1 MSKKLLLTLVI
12 AAGISTSTH
21 AQQDPCNNLDFTA
34 PDRLFNAVEYQC
46 SIRVGEMLKMGADPN
61 VTDYLHVTPL
71 IYAAIE
77 DQSLI
82 IEQLIKA
89 EANVDAATHSGVTAL
104 IAAAKNGSIH
114 AAQQLIAAN
123 AKPDLIDDNAMTA
136 LMYAAKNN
144 HADIVD
150 ELIKAKANLDLA
162 DERGFTAL
170 MMASW
175 EGNAAMV
182 EKLLAENATVDIQ
195 SSNGYNAQTA
205 LIFASDKGHTETVK
219 QLLKANPRTYIRDNF
234 GKSPLDYAKEN
245 GHDEIV
251 ILLEQYQPPAYSVLP
266 KDKALCQQ
274 TFSQQQQQPLFYAI
288 DHDCAEAV
296 NKLVSEGAN
305 LNAINGYGYTPLM
318 VAAIQ
323 RNPVIAQL
331 LIKANADVN
340 AIEPEY
346 ARTALIFASSRG
358 SLEVVNLLLEA
369 GVDDINAKG
378 KWGDSALIEAI
389 FDDHVAIVERLVQA
403 NASLDISSRY
413 DLNPLMMAS
422 LQSPKVVKYL
432 ISIGVDV
439 NEQNKETGETALMT
453 ASKRGQYS
461 IIKLLTRAGAQLDI
475 ESKNGA
481 TAMSMARN
489 PESKLRLKM
498 ARYEQ
503 LVPQLHKQL
512 EQAVSISDP
521 EVQKLVKQIIDVA
534 PVGYRMTSFERRY
547 MEDKESMLSLP
558 TDAFI
563 VRRMYH

>member
-1 MSKKLLLTLVI
+1 MNTKSLLSLII
-12 AAGISTSTH
+12 AAGISTPIH
-21 AQQDPCNNLDFTA
+21 AQQEPCNNLDFKA
-34 PDRLFNAVEYQC
+34 PDRLFNAVEYHC

-61 VTDYLHVTPL
+61 VTDYLHATPL
-71 IYAAIE
+71 MYAAIE

-82 IEQLIKA
+82 IEQLIQA
-89 EANVDAATHSGVTAL
+89 EANVD
-104 IAAAKNGSIH
+104 
-114 AAQQLIAAN
+114 
-123 AKPDLIDDNAMTA
+123 
-136 LMYAAKNN
+136 
-144 HADIVD
+144 
-150 ELIKAKANLDLA
+150 ANLDLA

-182 EKLLAENATVDIQ
+182 EKLLAANASVDIQ
-195 SSNGYNAQTA
+195 STNGYNAQTA
-205 LIFASDKGHTETVK
+205 LIDACDKGHTETVK

-251 ILLEQYQPPAYSVLP
+251 TLLEQYQPPAYSVLP

-274 TFSQQQQQPLFYAI
+274 TFSQQQPLFYAI
-288 DHDCAEAV
+288 KHDCAETV
-296 NKLVSEGAN
+296 SKLISQGTN
-305 LNAINGYGYTPLM
+305 LNAIDGYGYTALM
-318 VAAIQ
+318 VAAIH

-340 AIEPEY
+340 ATDPEY
-346 ARTALIFASSRG
+346 ARTALMFASSRG

-389 FDDHVAIVERLVQA
+389 FDDHAAIVERLVQA
-403 NASLDISSRY
+403 NASLDITSRY
-413 DLNPLMMAS
+413 DLNPLMTAS
-422 LQSPKVVKYL
+422 LQSPKVVKFL

-453 ASKRGQYS
+453 ASKRGEYY

-475 ESKNGA
+475 KSKTGA
-481 TAMSMARN
+481 TAMSMAKN

-503 LVPQLHKQL
+503 LVPELHKQL
-512 EQAVSISDP
+512 EKGISISDP
-521 EVQKLVKQIIDVA
+521 EVRKLIKQIVEVA
-534 PVGYRMTSFERRY
+534 PVGYRTASFERRY
-547 MEDKESMLSLP
+547 MEDKESMLTLP
-558 TDAFI
+558 TDSFT
-563 VRRMYH
+563 VKRMFY